1 MRSTIQFLLQIIDQT
16 DWALLIDLLMHFAG
30 LSLMSVGGFI
40 SVVPEMQRYLVVEQ
54 GLISNSQ
61 LAAAIAIGQAAPGPN
76 VQLVA
81 VIGWQIAGPFGAAV
95 TLIGAVAPSATIA
108 LWANRIGMRHAQSAL
123 IETLRAGLAPLT
135 VGLMG
140 SAAWVVGAAEA
151 KHWPLLTVIPVAFYL
166 SWRKRLSPVVIVLI
180 AGSYG
185 ALAGWQG
192 WLS

>member
-1 MRSTIQFLLQIIDQT
+1 MSATLQFSLEALNQT
-16 DWALLIDLLMHFAG
+16 DWGLLLDLLAHFAG
-30 LSLMSVGGFI
+30 LSVMSVGGFI

-54 GLISNSQ
+54 GLINQSQ
-61 LAAAIAIGQAAPGPN
+61 LAASIAIGQAAPGPN

-81 VIGWQIAGPFGAAV
+81 VIGWQIAGPLGAAI
-95 TLIGAVAPSATIA
+95 TLLGAVAPSATIA

-140 SAAWVVGAAEA
+140 SAGWVVGSTEAA
-151 KHWPLLTVIPVAFYL
+151 HWPLLLVIPLAFFL
-166 SWRKRLSPVVIVLI
+166 SWRKRLSPLVIVLC

-192 WLS
+192 WL

>member
-1 MRSTIQFLLQIIDQT
+1 MSSTLQFSLQTVHQT
-16 DWALLIDLLMHFAG
+16 DWALLLDLLIHFAG
-30 LSLMSVGGFI
+30 LSVMSVGGFI

-54 GLISNSQ
+54 ALISNSQ
-61 LAAAIAIGQAAPGPN
+61 LAAAIVIGQAAPGPN

-81 VIGWQIAGPFGAAV
+81 VIGWQIAGPLGAAA
-95 TLIGAVAPSATIA
+95 TLLAAVAPSATIA

-151 KHWPLLTVIPVAFYL
+151 KHWLLLMVIPVAFYL
-166 SWRKRLSPVVIVLI
+166 AWRKKLSPFIIVLI
-180 AGSYG
+180 AGGYG

>member
-1 MRSTIQFLLQIIDQT
+1 MRSTIQFSLQIIDQT

-108 LWANRIGMRHAQSAL
+108 LWANRIGMRHAQS
-123 IETLRAGLAPLT
+123 
-135 VGLMG
+135 
-140 SAAWVVGAAEA
+140 
-151 KHWPLLTVIPVAFYL
+151 
-166 SWRKRLSPVVIVLI
+166 WRGEGR
-180 AGSYG
+180 
-185 ALAGWQG
+185 
-192 WLS
+192 